1 MVLGVMKQ
9 YPSELADNTNTQFLK
24 SFRDLDGITVNFNE
38 KQHNI
43 YLIQNFIIL

>member
-24 SFRDLDGITVNFNE
+24 LFRDLDGITVNLNE
-38 KQHNI
+38 TQHNTI
-43 YLIQNFIIL
+43 FI